1 MGPKRSPRIGSR
13 AVSSDQVGGSPT
25 LRAATGLVAL
35 QALGLLAAAVFFAV
49 ETAVA
54 TADDRTRAV
63 LATVLTLLA
72 AVCLGLVAQG
82 LHRRRRWARAPAM
95 VVNLLVLP
103 VAFDLL
109 RGGRWYVG
117 VPLLAWA
124 LVVLA
129 LLFAPATD
137 AALED

>member
-1 MGPKRSPRIGSR
+1 
-13 AVSSDQVGGSPT
+13 VSSDRVGGGPT

-49 ETAVA
+49 ETVVA

-72 AVCLGLVAQG
+72 AVGLGLVARG
-82 LHRRRRWARAPAM
+82 LHGRRRWARAPAV

-117 VPLLAWA
+117 LPLLLGA
-124 LVVLA
+124 LGVLG

-137 AALED
+137 AALEE